1 MLQSASCLW
10 SSYYSRLCCRLYW
23 SKGTLASGSKAWFGP
38 GQSVPGIYCKSVFI
52 PKFTQFFFTQW
63 QIFILQTYLNLRR
76 DLHSYLLGE
85 QEDNEANQP
94 VNNNNNN
101 NAPPGHHN
109 NNNNNPAPAVGEGLH
124 AAHQAILQQGGP
136 VGFQPYH
143 KPLRFPFRV
152 RESSW
157 YTQTCTLMYRLLQ
170 LGLFKLCLPR
180 LCYS

>member
-1 MLQSASCLW
+1 MLQSVSCLW

-38 GQSVPGIYCKSVFI
+38 GQSVLGIYCKSVFI
-52 PKFTQFFFTQW
+52 NKFHSFSSLASFK
-63 QIFILQTYLNLRR
+63 QTYINLRR

-101 NAPPGHHN
+101 NPPPGHHN
-109 NNNNNPAPAVGEGLH
+109 NNNNPVPAVGEGLH

-143 KPLRFPFRV
+143 RPLRFPFRV
-152 RESSW
+152 RESW
-157 YTQTCTLMYRLLQ
+157 YTKTCTPMYRLLHFSLNAE
-170 LGLFKLCLPR
+170 LGLFKIFLPR
-180 LCYS
+180 LFC

>member
-1 MLQSASCLW
+1 MLQSASSLW
-10 SSYYSRLCCRLYW
+10 SSYYSRLCCQPYW

-38 GQSVPGIYCKSVFI
+38 GQSVLGIYCKSVFI
-52 PKFTQFFFTQW
+52 HKFTQFFVLSRRFSS
-63 QIFILQTYLNLRR
+63 FKQTYLNLRR

-101 NAPPGHHN
+101 APPGHHNN

-143 KPLRFPFRV
+143 RPLRFPVRV
-152 RESSW
+152 RESPW
-157 YTQTCTLMYRLLQ
+157 YTETCTLMYRLLEFS
-170 LGLFKLCLPR
+170 LKAELELF
-180 LCYS
+180 